1 MSSLR
6 SRSGG
11 IVTGNTDSRKY
22 RSSRNC
28 RAATACRSIR
38 LVAATMRTS
47 TGIERVA
54 AEPLDA
60 LGLDRAQHL
69 GLQRQRHLADLV
81 EEDGAA
87 LRHLELADLALR
99 RRR

>member
-11 IVTGNTDSRKY
+11 TSTGNTDKPE
-22 RSSRNC
+22 
-28 RAATACRSIR
+28 
-38 LVAATMRTS
+38 
-47 TGIERVA
+47 IEILAKLAGSHGLTQQPVGRRHDANVHGDGAVA

-69 GLQRQRHLADLV
+69 GLQRQRHFPDLV
-81 EEDGAA
+81 EEDRAA
-87 LRHLELADLALR
+87 LGHFELADLALR